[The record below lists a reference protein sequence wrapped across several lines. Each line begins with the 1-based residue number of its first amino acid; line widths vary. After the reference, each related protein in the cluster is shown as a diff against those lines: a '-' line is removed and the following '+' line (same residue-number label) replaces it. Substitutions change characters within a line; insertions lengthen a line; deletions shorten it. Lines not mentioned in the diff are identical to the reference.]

1 MARLIKFCNAQMYQG
16 NTASSGD
23 FYSEI
28 FEVPDLSRLD
38 AELRITAISGTT
50 PSAVATFQ
58 TTSDP
63 TFDNN
68 AWQLA
73 AGTAITG
80 TAVSTYTG
88 AFSGLGRFVRAKLS
102 VTQACCAT
110 AMLQAVGREP

>member
-1 MARLIKFCNAQMYQG
+1 MARVISFCNAQMYQG
-16 NTASSGD
+16 NAASSGD

-28 FEVPDLSRLD
+28 FDVTDVSRLD

-68 AWQLA
+68 AWQAA
-73 AGTAITG
+73 AGTALTG
-80 TAVSTYTG
+80 TATGTYTG
-88 AFSGLGRFVRAKLS
+88 AFSGLGRFARAKLS

-110 AMLQAVGREP
+110 ARLQAVGREP